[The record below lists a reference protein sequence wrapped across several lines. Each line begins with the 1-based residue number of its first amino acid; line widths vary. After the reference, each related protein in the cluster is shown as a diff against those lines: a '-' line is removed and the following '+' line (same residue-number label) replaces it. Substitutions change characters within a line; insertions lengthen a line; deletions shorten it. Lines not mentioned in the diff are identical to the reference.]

1 MQTAIANAQYT
12 GLETINKVMI
22 MASKWAIW
30 VNEVLLDSGYFATI
44 GTDYAHIGIKT
55 TGGLYYKKYP
65 LGEDYE

>member
-30 VNEVLLDSGYFATI
+30 ADGFLLVAGFFATI
-44 GTDYAHIGIKT
+44 GTDFAHIGIKT
-55 TGGLYYKKYP
+55 TGGLYYKKYR
-65 LGEDYE
+65 LGEDYV